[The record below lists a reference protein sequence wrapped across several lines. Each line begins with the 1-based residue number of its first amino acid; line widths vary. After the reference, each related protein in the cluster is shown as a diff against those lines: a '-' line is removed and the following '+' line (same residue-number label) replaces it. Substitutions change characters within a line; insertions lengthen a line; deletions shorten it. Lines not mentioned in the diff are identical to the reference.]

1 MTASQLLAWIAGAL
15 LLQLLVGGAWAYRR
29 RREQPVFA
37 PLPAMPAA
45 QGGAWQGLRAFRVQA
60 RAYEDAA
67 RSQCS
72 FYLVPLDA
80 QPLPAFKPGQ
90 FLTFVLPLP
99 DPARPGSEA
108 SVTRCYSLSD
118 APDPAHYRVTIKRQP
133 DGQVSRYF
141 HEQVQPGQVLQLR
154 APAGHFH
161 IDADGR
167 EPAVLVAGG
176 IGITPML
183 SMLRW
188 CLAHQP
194 QRRLHLF
201 YGLRHGAE
209 HAFKAQLEQ
218 LAAAHPQLTLTVA
231 YSRPAA
237 SDRPGTDYQHVGH
250 VDIEL
255 LRRTLPHGRH
265 RFFLCGP
272 PALMAS
278 LVPALAAWGVP
289 ESDIHYE
296 AFGPASL
303 PRSAPAGGA
312 DAGAAP
318 GLHAQ
323 LRFQR
328 SGRSLSWDG
337 SAANL
342 LDFAEAH
349 GIAVDSGCRSGG
361 CGSCETRLLEG
372 SVHYPH
378 RPDHDPAPGHCLLCV
393 AQPASDLVLEA

>member
-15 LLQLLVGGAWAYRR
+15 LLQLLLGGAWAYRR
-29 RREQPVFA
+29 RRTQPLPA
-37 PLPAMPAA
+37 PLPVMPAA
-45 QGGAWQGLRAFRVQA
+45 QGAAWQGLRAFRVQS

-67 RSQCS
+67 HSQCS

-80 QPLPAFKPGQ
+80 EPLPAFKPGQ
-90 FLTFVLPLP
+90 FLTFVLALP
-99 DPARPGSEA
+99 EPGQPGRER

-118 APDPAHYRVTIKRQP
+118 APDPAQYRVTIKRQP
-133 DGQVSRYF
+133 DGLVSRHF
-141 HEQVQPGQVLQLR
+141 HDQVQPGQVLQLR

-161 IDADGR
+161 IDAEGL

-201 YGLRHGAE
+201 YGLRHGGE

-231 YSRPAA
+231 YSRPAVG
-237 SDRPGTDYQHVGH
+237 DRLGADYQHAGH
-250 VDIEL
+250 VDLEL

-278 LVPALAAWGVP
+278 LVPALAALGVP

-296 AFGPASL
+296 AFGPASV
-303 PRSAPAGGA
+303 PRP
-312 DAGAAP
+312 GAAAAAEAGTPP
-318 GLHAQ
+318 GLQFQ
-323 LRFQR
+323 LRFER
-328 SGRSLSWDG
+328 SGRSLGWDG
-337 SAANL
+337 STANL

-372 SVHYPH
+372 SVHYQH

-393 AQPASDLVLEA
+393 AQPATDLVLEA